1 MGSAQVWL
9 KMNELEKVEYINTLF
24 DLYKELLTEKQKSI
38 MEKYYSY
45 NLSLKEISDELKI
58 SRAAVLDTIEHSIKK
73 LNDYENKLRLHEKNQ
88 KLVADIEKSSLK
100 EEEKQKLIDEVLY
113 GIWSINR
120 KIFKS
125 NQKN

>member
-88 KLVADIEKSSLK
+88 KLVADIEQSSLK

-113 GIWSINR
+113 GIWSFNR
-120 KIFKS
+120 EIFKS
-125 NQKN
+125 N

>member
-88 KLVADIEKSSLK
+88 KLVGGIEKSSLK

-113 GIWSINR
+113 GIWSFNR
-120 KIFKS
+120 EIFKS
-125 NQKN
+125 N

>member
-1 MGSAQVWL
+1 
-9 KMNELEKVEYINTLF
+9 MNELEKVEYINTLF

-88 KLVADIEKSSLK
+88 KLIADIEKSSLK

-113 GIWSINR
+113 GIWSFNR
-120 KIFKS
+120 EIFKS
-125 NQKN
+125 N

>member
-100 EEEKQKLIDEVLY
+100 EEEKQKLINEVLY
-113 GIWSINR
+113 GIWSFNR
-120 KIFKS
+120 EIFKS
-125 NQKN
+125 N

>member
-73 LNDYENKLRLHEKNQ
+73 LKDYENKLRLHEKNQ
-88 KLVADIEKSSLK
+88 KLIADIEKSSLK

-113 GIWSINR
+113 GIWSFNR
-120 KIFKS
+120 EIFKS
-125 NQKN
+125 N

>member
-73 LNDYENKLRLHEKNQ
+73 LNDYENKLRLHGKNQ

-113 GIWSINR
+113 GIWSFNR
-120 KIFKS
+120 EIFKS
-125 NQKN
+125 N

>member
-88 KLVADIEKSSLK
+88 RLVADIEKSSLK

-113 GIWSINR
+113 GIWSFNR
-120 KIFKS
+120 EIFKS
-125 NQKN
+125 N

>member
-88 KLVADIEKSSLK
+88 KLVADIEKTSLK

-113 GIWSINR
+113 GIWSFNR
-120 KIFKS
+120 EIFKS
-125 NQKN
+125 N

>member
-1 MGSAQVWL
+1 
-9 KMNELEKVEYINTLF
+9 MNELEKVEYINTLF

-58 SRAAVLDTIEHSIKK
+58 SRAAVLDTIEHSVKK

-113 GIWSINR
+113 GI
-120 KIFKS
+120 
-125 NQKN
+125 

>member
-113 GIWSINR
+113 GIWSFNR
-120 KIFKS
+120 EIFKS
-125 NQKN
+125 N

>member
-100 EEEKQKLIDEVLY
+100 EEEKEKLIDEVLY
-113 GIWSINR
+113 GIWSFNR
-120 KIFKS
+120 EIFKS
-125 NQKN
+125 N

>member
-58 SRAAVLDTIEHSIKK
+58 SRAAVLDTIEHSTKK

-113 GIWSINR
+113 GIWSFNR
-120 KIFKS
+120 EIFKS
-125 NQKN
+125 N

>member
-1 MGSAQVWL
+1 
-9 KMNELEKVEYINTLF
+9 MNELEKVEYINTLF

-45 NLSLKEISDELKI
+45 NLSLKELYDELKI
-58 SRAAVLDTIEHSIKK
+58 SRSAVLDTIEHSIKK

-88 KLVADIEKSSLK
+88 KLVADIEQSSLK

-113 GIWSINR
+113 GI
-120 KIFKS
+120 
-125 NQKN
+125 

>member
-88 KLVADIEKSSLK
+88 KLIADIEKSSLK

-113 GIWSINR
+113 GIWSFNR
-120 KIFKS
+120 EIFKS
-125 NQKN
+125 N